1 MEEKICTETVGVLRA
16 IEKSYSEALPLKVI
30 EYLLLTCDIDNI
42 PEYDSNK
49 EINEQNISEDTKA
62 FLTLLKLRYWCKT
75 QEQKEE
81 LLKKIQENEKQY
93 INIINSKLNINLF
106 DNKPAETI
114 LNQNNIEKNTEL
126 VKLSEKQSKFKN
138 MLNKFLNFIKRYFK

>member
-62 FLTLLKLRYWCKT
+62 FFSLFKLRYWCKT

-93 INIINSKLNINLF
+93 NNIINSKLNINLF